1 MQRSSH
7 HRVTV
12 QWTLPV
18 YIYIP
23 KEHACSTSWIYS
35 SIHPVKPSLHAA
47 DLYLRLAVMAC
58 TCGWAR
64 MAQEC
69 NPWCRSKCATPFF
82 VMDLLTLNRLIVCSR
97 ACLESMPDVLFEAAN
112 ESDTGSVLILHV
124 REDGQ
129 QMSTFEVHKLDPQRL
144 DTIMRWIDDESQ
156 WSSTA
161 MGKAATLSIA
171 QRQGH
176 AHMCVWVWLY
186 MCIPVPG
193 ASCQAPCMNEF
204 S

>member
-1 MQRSSH
+1 
-7 HRVTV
+7 
-12 QWTLPV
+12 
-18 YIYIP
+18 
-23 KEHACSTSWIYS
+23 
-35 SIHPVKPSLHAA
+35 
-47 DLYLRLAVMAC
+47 
-58 TCGWAR
+58 
-64 MAQEC
+64 
-69 NPWCRSKCATPFF
+69 
-82 VMDLLTLNRLIVCSR
+82 
-97 ACLESMPDVLFEAAN
+97 MPDVLFEAAN

-176 AHMCVWVWLY
+176 AHMCV
-186 MCIPVPG
+186 
-193 ASCQAPCMNEF
+193 
-204 S
+204 